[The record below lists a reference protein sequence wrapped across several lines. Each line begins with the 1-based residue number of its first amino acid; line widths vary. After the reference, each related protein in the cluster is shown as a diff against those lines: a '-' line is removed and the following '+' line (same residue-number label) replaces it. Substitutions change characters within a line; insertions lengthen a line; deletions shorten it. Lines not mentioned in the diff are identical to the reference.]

1 MKLGQKLKAT
11 HFLGSKINEKN
22 IIGNKIK
29 SLAFNHLVHKLDKL
43 DENPKSFLEK
53 R

>member
-1 MKLGQKLKAT
+1 MKLGQKLKT
-11 HFLGSKINEKN
+11 MQILGSKMNEKHV
-22 IIGNKIK
+22 IGNKIK
-29 SLAFNHLVHKLDKL
+29 SIAFHHLVDKLDKL

>member
-1 MKLGQKLKAT
+1 MKLGQKLKALQI
-11 HFLGSKINEKN
+11 LGSKMNEKHV
-22 IIGNKIK
+22 IGNKIK
-29 SLAFNHLVHKLDKL
+29 SLAFNHIVHKLDKL